1 MLPAAYQ
8 LPAALVL
15 IAGGIVACFFGY
27 RLFRIV
33 LAIFGF
39 ILGGMFASSL
49 FGASDTALMLGAAV
63 VGGLAGAGLLIAA
76 YFVGVALVGAGLG
89 VLAAHL
95 VASAMATEPGFLMIV
110 LCAVIGAVASM
121 YLQRYVIIIG
131 TAFGGS
137 MTLIDG
143 VMAALG
149 NRAAAAAAL
158 SGDIWVF
165 YPTSPAPGQRWVT
178 YAWLILGVVGMV
190 TQLGWTGGEKG
201 RVVSRRRRKKAV
213 AEA

>member
-1 MLPAAYQ
+1 MLPASYQ
-8 LPAALVL
+8 LPAAIVL
-15 IAGGIVACFFGY
+15 IAGGIVACFFGH
-27 RLFRIV
+27 RLFRLV

-39 ILGGMFASSL
+39 ILGAMFASSL
-49 FGASDTALMLGAAV
+49 FGASDTSLMLGGAL
-63 VGGLAGAGLLIAA
+63 VGGIAGAGLLIAA

-95 VASAMATEPGFLMIV
+95 VASTMGSQPGFVVIV
-110 LCAVIGAVASM
+110 VCSVIGAVGSM
-121 YLQRYVIIIG
+121 YLQHYVIIIG

-165 YPTSPAPGQRWVT
+165 YPTNPAPGQRWVLYT
-178 YAWLILGVVGMV
+178 WLILGAIGMA

-201 RVVSRRRRKKAV
+201 RIVRRRRRKKAP